1 MINLICFK
9 VLNNLASAYLVE
21 LLYVYETA
29 RCLHSSSDKWRFVIE
44 PYNLKSYSLRALSVV
59 APLLLNSLPTDIR
72 LIDNVS
78 KFNSK
83 LKTYLLKQVY
93 ALSYDFIFYHF
104 FFVSLCFC
112 YNVKIKRKL
121 V

>member
-1 MINLICFK
+1 M
-9 VLNNLASAYLVE
+9 
-21 LLYVYETA
+21 
-29 RCLHSSSDKWRFVIE
+29 
-44 PYNLKSYSLRALSVV
+44 V

-93 ALSYDFIFYHF
+93 ELSYDFIFYHF
-104 FFVSLCFC
+104 FFVCLCFC
-112 YNVKIKRKL
+112 YNVKIIRKL
-121 V
+121 VYDFIFYTHFYSIIKHFPNILLLL

>member
-21 LLYVYETA
+21 LLHIYETA
-29 RCLHSSSDKWRFVIE
+29 RSLHSSSDKWRFVIE
-44 PYNLKSYSLRALSVV
+44 PYNLESYSLRALSVV

-104 FFVSLCFC
+104 FFVVCVSATM
-112 YNVKIKRKL
+112 
-121 V
+121 